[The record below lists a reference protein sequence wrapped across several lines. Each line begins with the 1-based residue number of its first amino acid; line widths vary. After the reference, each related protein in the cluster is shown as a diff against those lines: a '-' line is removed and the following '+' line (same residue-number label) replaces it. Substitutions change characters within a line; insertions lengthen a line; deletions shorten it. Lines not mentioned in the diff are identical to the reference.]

1 MYMTVK
7 EASKKWAISD
17 RRVRTLC
24 AEGKIPG
31 AYQEGRIWKIPVD
44 AVKPADGR
52 YKKAKSLLPIIDEK
66 KKAMDGLRPLTEGE
80 LERLNEEFTV
90 EFTYNSNA
98 IEGNTLNLRET
109 DLVLR
114 GLLFAAAH
122 SRVLPLVSQFQ
133 AVAMICCK
141 SSCWGR
147 QPR

>member
-31 AYQEGRIWKIPVD
+31 AYQVGRIWKIPVD

-66 KKAMDGLRPLTEGE
+66 KKAMDTSASYRGE

-109 DLVLR
+109 IR
-114 GLLFAAAH
+114 AA
-122 SRVLPLVSQFQ
+122 
-133 AVAMICCK
+133 
-141 SSCWGR
+141 WTND
-147 QPR
+147 